1 MPPSPLDK
9 NAYTIGWICALPKE
23 MTAAV
28 TMLDETHNDL
38 DQPSTDHNNYTLG
51 RIGKFNVVIAC
62 LPSGEIGTNPAA
74 SVATRMLATFPSL
87 NIGFMVGIGGGV
99 PSRDHDIRLGDVVVS
114 TPADQYGGVA
124 QYDLGKALKDGQW
137 LRIGFLNSPPAVL
150 KSTISKLIS
159 IHQVQGH
166 KIQQYL
172 SEMERKHP
180 NLSKEFTRHSAL
192 VDILYEPEPSD
203 YEGLT
208 DWVEVLREPRP
219 PERSIRVHYG
229 LIASGNQVVKSG
241 RTRDQLSKALGG
253 VLCFEMEAAG
263 LMNVFPC
270 VVIRG
275 ICDYADAHKNN
286 QWQEYAAAVAA
297 AYAKELIN
305 TLPKSTVTPSSAAS
319 TASNY
324 AKTATSSKYPQQI
337 SPYGEQQHVCRTS
350 SQPSRSSCS
359 IR

>member
-1 MPPSPLDK
+1 
-9 NAYTIGWICALPKE
+9 

-38 DQPSTDHNNYTLG
+38 DQPSSDHNNYTLG

-62 LPSGEIGTNPAA
+62 LPSGEMGTNPAA

-87 NIGFMVGIGGGV
+87 NIGLMVGIGGGV

-114 TPADQYGGVA
+114 VPTDQYGGVV
-124 QYDLGKALKDGQW
+124 QYDRGKALKDGHW
-137 LRIGFLNSPPAVL
+137 LRTGFLNSPTAVL
-150 KSTISKLIS
+150 KTTVSKLMS

-166 KIQQYL
+166 KIQEYL
-172 SEMERKHP
+172 SEIGRKYP
-180 NLSKEFTRHSAL
+180 NLSKEFIRHSTL
-192 VDILYEPEPSD
+192 VDILYEPEPGD
-203 YEGLT
+203 YAGFN

-219 PERSIRVHYG
+219 PDRLIKVHYG

-241 RTRDQLSKALGG
+241 RKRDQLSEELGV

-275 ICDYADAHKNN
+275 ICDYADAHKHK

-305 TLPKSTVTPSSAAS
+305 TLPTSTATPVSAAS
-319 TASNY
+319 TAPSCV
-324 AKTATSSKYPQQI
+324 KTAMSSKYQQLF
-337 SPYGEQQHVCRTS
+337 SAS
-350 SQPSRSSCS
+350 W
-359 IR
+359 